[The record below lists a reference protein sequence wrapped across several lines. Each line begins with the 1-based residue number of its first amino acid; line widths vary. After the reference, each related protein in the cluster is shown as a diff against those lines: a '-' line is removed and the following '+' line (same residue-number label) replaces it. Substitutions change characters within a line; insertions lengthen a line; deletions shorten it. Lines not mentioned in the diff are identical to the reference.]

1 MQLRAA
7 ILGGALLA
15 LMLSY
20 GTQAQDIT
28 AGKKKA
34 STACAVCHG
43 VDGIA
48 KNPDAPNLA
57 GNNAGYIDRQL
68 KAFRAGQRQHEQM
81 SLIAQSLSD
90 ADIANVSAW
99 YAAIK
104 VTVTMP
110 Q

>member
-1 MQLRAA
+1 MKLRPALWSGAA
-7 ILGGALLA
+7 LVLA
-15 LMLSY
+15 LSAAA
-20 GTQAQDIT
+20 QAQDIV

-34 STACAVCHG
+34 STTCAVCHG
-43 VDGIA
+43 IDGIA

-57 GNNAGYIDRQL
+57 GNNAVYLARQL
-68 KAFRAGQRQHEQM
+68 NAFKGGQRQHEQM

-90 ADIANVSAW
+90 ADIANISAW

-104 VTVTMP
+104 ITVTMP